1 MGVLIPTQ
9 EARSPAR
16 RLVVDLLIFNGFAF
30 GLTWLV
36 VGFYIWNAE
45 AATRLL
51 GPMRLGAPAFY
62 LAVYAPSLTAVVLTF
77 ARYGQA
83 GLADLFRSLFR
94 IRAGWM
100 WIAISLLAFP
110 SLWLAVEL
118 IRAALAGNL
127 AAFDFR
133 PWLVALPLVLLGGH
147 LLTDPGALGEEL
159 GWRGFMLPRLLELT
173 DARAAGLI
181 LGVIWA
187 VWHLPA
193 FYVGSLSQASLDLLP
208 FILQVTAFS
217 VFMTWIFVNTRG
229 SVLWA
234 GVVPHLM
241 FNATPKA
248 GIPPVGWIAIGAGVV
263 ILMMVGKHMRGWRRP
278 ATELPQSAILRN
290 GRKNN

>member
-1 MGVLIPTQ
+1 MGVLMPDRE
-9 EARSPAR
+9 EASPVR
-16 RLVVDLLIFNGFAF
+16 RLVVDLLVFSGFAF
-30 GLTWLV
+30 GVTWLV
-36 VGFYIWNAE
+36 VGCYIWNAE

-62 LAVYAPSLTAVVLTF
+62 LAVYAPSLAAIGVTF
-77 ARYGQA
+77 ARYGRA

-94 IRAGWM
+94 IKAGWM

-110 SLWLAVEL
+110 GLWLAVEL
-118 IRAALAGNL
+118 IRAALAGGL
-127 AAFDFR
+127 ATFDFR

-181 LGVIWA
+181 LGLIWA

-193 FYVGSLSQASLDLLP
+193 FYVGSLSQSGFDFLP
-208 FILQVTAFS
+208 FVLRVTVFS
-217 VFMTWIFVNTRG
+217 IFMTWIFVNTRG

-234 GVVPHLM
+234 GVVPHMM
-241 FNATPKA
+241 FNATPHA
-248 GIPPVGWIAIGAGVV
+248 GITPVGWIVIGAGVV
-263 ILMMVGKHMRGWRRP
+263 ILVLAGKHMRGWGRP
-278 ATELPQSAILRN
+278 AAELPQSALLRN
-290 GRKNN
+290 GRRKS

>member
-1 MGVLIPTQ
+1 MGVLMPDR
-9 EARSPAR
+9 EGVSPVR
-16 RLVVDLLIFNGFAF
+16 RLVVDLLVFNGFAF
-30 GLTWLV
+30 GLTWLL

-45 AATRLL
+45 AATHVL

-62 LAVYAPSLTAVVLTF
+62 LAVYAPSLAGVGVTF
-77 ARYGQA
+77 ARYGRA

-110 SLWLAVEL
+110 GLWLAVEL
-118 IRAALAGNL
+118 IRATLAGGL
-127 AAFDFR
+127 ATFDFR

-181 LGVIWA
+181 LGLIWA

-193 FYVGSLSQASLDLLP
+193 FYVASLSQSGFDFLP
-208 FILQVTAFS
+208 FVLRVTVFS

-234 GVVPHLM
+234 GVVPHMM
-241 FNATPKA
+241 FNATPHA
-248 GIPPVGWIAIGAGVV
+248 GITPVGWIVIGAGVV
-263 ILMMVGKHMRGWRRP
+263 ILMMTGKHMRGWGRP
-278 ATELPQSAILRN
+278 AAELPQSGLLRN
-290 GRKNN
+290 GRRTS